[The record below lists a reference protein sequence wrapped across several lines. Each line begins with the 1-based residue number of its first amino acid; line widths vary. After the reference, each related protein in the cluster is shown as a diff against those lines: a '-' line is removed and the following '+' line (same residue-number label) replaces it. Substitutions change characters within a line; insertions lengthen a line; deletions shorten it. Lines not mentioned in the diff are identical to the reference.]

1 MVASYKFNNYIRT
14 PYKIK
19 SPRNMKMKQ
28 NHFYLLVILM
38 LGCKQPEQPKQ
49 QGLIYLNDFETIKGW
64 DPVNL
69 SKWPVHSG
77 MFSNKLDSIHP
88 YGLGFALPFKEISP
102 RKLKTVKVTEWVY
115 LSDKGEVSLAMEI
128 KTFDNKSLIWNG
140 IDVDEQIS
148 EIGKWRQ
155 VSTQFSLR
163 NDSLNK
169 PGNIVNIYTWDK
181 GKKEVYV
188 DDIKIEFIEE

>member
-1 MVASYKFNNYIRT
+1 
-14 PYKIK
+14 
-19 SPRNMKMKQ
+19 MKMKQ